1 VKTLAPIPH
10 SPNHRAAALPL
21 VPARAAT
28 APAPPPFME
37 RSSKATIPVFP
48 VHHPSAPCTPLP
60 PHMCLERGI
69 WVITPHR
76 RHAAGRPRS
85 AGGAQHRAA
94 PRCRARRC
102 RWEQHFPS
110 LKSLSCHLGAS
121 RSATKDAS
129 RQRIDLPFYTSSS
142 SGSTGSSC
150 HLSLAPCCSDVEK
163 YMQANCLIICLCG

>member
-1 VKTLAPIPH
+1 VKTLAPIP
-10 SPNHRAAALPL
+10 ALPQSPCGYSSL
-21 VPARAAT
+21 RPCSRCHS
-28 APAPPPFME
+28 PAPPPFME
-37 RSSKATIPVFP
+37 RSSKATIPVLP
-48 VHHPSAPCTPLP
+48 VHHPSAPCTPLH

-69 WVITPHR
+69 WVVTPHR
-76 RHAAGRPRS
+76 RHAARRPRS
-85 AGGAQHRAA
+85 ARGAQHRAA

-150 HLSLAPCCSDVEK
+150 HLSLAPC
-163 YMQANCLIICLCG
+163 LCVLT